1 MDRSGPEAAGSDEAG
16 RLLLRFLSGSGLHP
30 AVPEVTAGCR
40 PLFPGWKLL
49 RIEIAVCISYDP
61 VEQLISGEAVLIQG
75 ITFLRG

>member
-30 AVPEVTAGCR
+30 AVTEIAAGSR

-49 RIEIAVCISYDP
+49 RIEIAVCISHDL
-61 VEQLISGEAVLIQG
+61 VEQLIGGESVLIQG
-75 ITFLRG
+75 ITFLR